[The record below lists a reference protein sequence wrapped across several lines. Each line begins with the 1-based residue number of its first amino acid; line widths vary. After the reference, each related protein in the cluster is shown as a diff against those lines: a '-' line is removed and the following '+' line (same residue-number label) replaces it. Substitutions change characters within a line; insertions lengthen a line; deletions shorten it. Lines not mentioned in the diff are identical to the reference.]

1 MLNPQRDNARARAY
15 LGNIILL
22 QQQYLLLVSAGSR
35 RSEAEGTRMRFD
47 LTADQRLLQSATAE
61 FLEKFCPVS
70 AARALHDGGRSF
82 DREAWR
88 RGGELGWVS
97 LMVGEE
103 LGGGRVSGDGLVD
116 ATVIAE
122 QFGRL
127 AAPGPL
133 LAVNVVAAALA
144 EAVNAGAHAALIRR
158 LLAGEAVGT
167 WACCAPGRGWDP
179 AAGAVEAAR
188 DGGGFR
194 LTGVHEGVEAA
205 GDADV
210 FLVLARTSEGL
221 AQFVVPGD
229 AAGLSVSPLASLDLT
244 RGFGRV
250 GYDGV
255 WVAPGA
261 LVGVVGEA
269 GPAVERQFQIA
280 VVLQCAELAGV
291 VEKVLEF
298 TRRWMFD
305 RFTFGRP
312 LASYQALKHR
322 FADMTLWSHAVQ
334 ATMAA
339 AAAAVAGRRGDAAE
353 LVSIAKAY
361 AGQRATD
368 IIQDCVQLHGGLGVT
383 WEHDI
388 HVYLRRGAVGRVTCG
403 VPSQDPRPGA

>member
-1 MLNPQRDNARARAY
+1 
-15 LGNIILL
+15 
-22 QQQYLLLVSAGSR
+22 
-35 RSEAEGTRMRFD
+35 MRFD
-47 LTADQRLLQSATAE
+47 LTADQRLLQSATAD
-61 FLEKFCPVS
+61 FLEKSSQVS
-70 AARALHDGGRSF
+70 ASRALREAGQAF
-82 DREAWR
+82 DRETWR
-88 RGGELGWVS
+88 RGAELGWAS
-97 LMVGEE
+97 LIVPEE
-103 LGGGRVSGDGLVD
+103 LGGGSVSGEGLVD
-116 ATVIAE
+116 ATIIAE

-127 AAPGPL
+127 AAPGPF

-144 EAVNAGAHAALIRR
+144 EATNAAAHAELIQR
-158 LLAGEAVGT
+158 LLAGEVIGT
-167 WACCAPGRGWDP
+167 WACCAPDRGWDP
-179 AAGAVEAAR
+179 VAGAVEAAA
-188 DGGGFR
+188 DGDGYR
-194 LTGVHEGVEAA
+194 LTGIHGQVEAA

-210 FLVLARTSEGL
+210 FLVLARTAEGP

-229 AAGLSVSPLASLDLT
+229 ADGLSVSALKSLDLT
-244 RGFGRV
+244 RNFGRV
-250 GYDGV
+250 EYNGV
-255 WVAPGA
+255 RVASSA
-261 LVGVVGEA
+261 LVGAAGEA

-322 FADMTLWSHAVQ
+322 FADMTLWAHAAQ
-334 ATMAA
+334 AVTAA
-339 AAAAVAGRRGDAAE
+339 AATAVQQRRDDAAE

-388 HVYLRRGAVGRVTCG
+388 HVYLRRATVDRVTWG
-403 VPSQDPRPGA
+403 APSEHRRRVADLLKV